1 MQAVVRTVAISRQR
15 GSGGT
20 FVGREVADRL
30 GLRFVDREML
40 RVAAEYFQHHDLPA
54 ATEPVGSWWTRIGQA
69 FAMGGPDARFA
80 PPSVESVYEGDL
92 FEIEERLLREIIDGE
107 ATVIVG
113 RGAAQTLKR
122 RAGVLSVF
130 LHAPESWRVRRVQ
143 EVYRVNDQRAAEQ
156 MVQESDR
163 SRARFIQTLGD
174 VAWTDVRAYDLSLD
188 TSSITIDGA
197 VKLIVEAARAGVAP
211 TRAGID
217 PDA

>member
-1 MQAVVRTVAISRQR
+1 
-15 GSGGT
+15 
-20 FVGREVADRL
+20 
-30 GLRFVDREML
+30 ML
-40 RVAAEYFQHHDLPA
+40 
-54 ATEPVGSWWTRIGQA
+54 
-69 FAMGGPDARFA
+69 
-80 PPSVESVYEGDL
+80 
-92 FEIEERLLREIIDGE
+92 
-107 ATVIVG
+107 
-113 RGAAQTLKR
+113 
-122 RAGVLSVF
+122 LS
-130 LHAPESWRVRRVQ
+130 LHAPESWRVGRVQ
-143 EVYRVNDQRAAEQ
+143 EVYRVNDRRAAEQ